1 MKNIFPIEKC
11 NVDVLGII
19 LQHVVE
25 EEVRYFVPHRSY
37 IKTPRAK
44 AVFNLMQVCRQ
55 WHQLVASTSCLW
67 KILILSLQKP
77 KQSVWETTKQFALFA
92 KSGEVDVYIYDIH
105 SHPSPYLSEHP
116 LEKCASHKPFLIDI
130 LHLLPNI
137 RKLFLEYSDESAA
150 FGDFWSEKSTIHHLH
165 YCGPPD
171 SQGISLTSLTEKLPH
186 LIHISLDDPG
196 SIDTIP
202 ESGVA
207 LFSHLRVLELKFT
220 ESRILAEPVMR
231 LLSHCPN
238 LEGFTYLGS
247 TYGSRLN
254 QEFPSFQLEYLR
266 DLEMD
271 SSDLPDIFIH
281 LIETPAL
288 RRLCFRDNSSRTLR
302 DLVKKNPRI
311 EDLAFHAR
319 DSSCYGEYLEFLPH
333 LSNLSIRATGR
344 GAFLSEL
351 YRRSS
356 KESRPIGAS
365 TLRRVRVIIP
375 QEYPVGASHFEK
387 FVEARCIPA
396 NREGLTSARCQPLA
410 ELILDIPSPDDVLAE
425 IYQCAS
431 WKKAKVTK
439 EGDSVFVLQW
449 SPENSQA
456 VRSD

>member
-1 MKNIFPIEKC
+1 MRNIFPIEKC

-25 EEVRYFVPHRSY
+25 EEARSFVPHRSY

-44 AVFNLMQVCRQ
+44 AVFNLMQVCRH
-55 WHQLVASTSCLW
+55 WHQVVTSTSCLW
-67 KILILSLQKP
+67 KILILSLNKP
-77 KQSVWETTKQFALFA
+77 KQSVWETIKQFALFA

-116 LEKCASHKPFLIDI
+116 FETCASHKPFLVDI

-137 RKLFLEYSDESAA
+137 RKLFLEYSDEFAA
-150 FGDFWSEKSTIHHLH
+150 FGDVWSETPTIRHLH

-171 SQGISLTSLTEKLPH
+171 SQGISFTSLTEKFPH
-186 LIHISLDDPG
+186 LIHISLDNPG
-196 SIDTIP
+196 SIDRIP

-207 LFSHLRVLELKFT
+207 LFPDLRVLELKFT
-220 ESRILAEPVMR
+220 ESRTLAEPVMR

-247 TYGSRLN
+247 TYGAHLN
-254 QEFPSFQLEYLR
+254 QAFSSLQLEYLR

-271 SSDLPDIFIH
+271 GSALPDIFIH
-281 LIETPAL
+281 LIETPDL

-319 DSSCYGEYLEFLPH
+319 DSSCYGEYLELLPH
-333 LSNLSIRATGR
+333 ISCLSIRATGR

-356 KESRPIGAS
+356 KGGRPICAS
-365 TLRRVRVIIP
+365 TLRKVRMIIP
-375 QEYPVGASHFEK
+375 QEHPVGGSHFEK

-396 NREGLTSARCQPLA
+396 NREGLTSAGCLPLA
-410 ELILDIPSPDDVLAE
+410 ELVLEIPYPDKVLTE